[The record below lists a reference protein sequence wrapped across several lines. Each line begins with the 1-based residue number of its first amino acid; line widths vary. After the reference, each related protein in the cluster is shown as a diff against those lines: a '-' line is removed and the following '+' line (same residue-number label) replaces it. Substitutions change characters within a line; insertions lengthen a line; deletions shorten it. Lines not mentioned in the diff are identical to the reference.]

1 MKTSQ
6 QFVEELESNNEAM
19 FRASE
24 LQVKSYFDS
33 NPSKSELIDH
43 FKGRMVNERMNMI
56 EISAQIASSAADA
69 DVTELNLLTKQA
81 QDEAK
86 HFRMVKNVIEH
97 ISGEPCD
104 VEAAVKEH
112 STKLDTK
119 GAALIKKYG
128 ADKDPLMLAVYQL
141 VAEGRAARN
150 WKMMSECI
158 QDQFVAKTYA
168 KIAKD
173 EKFHASIGRR
183 QLMKL
188 CEDPVNQQRVMD
200 VINSMRKDLFLI
212 TCAKSGM
219 NTESKKIME
228 DAYGSLQ

>member
-1 MKTSQ
+1 MSAA
-6 QFVEELESNNEAM
+6 QFIENLELRNEAM

-33 NPSKSELIDH
+33 KPSKEELIEH

-56 EISAQIASSAADA
+56 EISAQIASASADA
-69 DVTELNLLTKQA
+69 DTTELNLLAKQA

-97 ISGEPCD
+97 ISGEKLD
-104 VEAAVKEH
+104 VADAVKEH
-112 STKLDTK
+112 STQLNTK

-141 VAEGRAARN
+141 IAEGRAARN

-158 QDQFVAKTYA
+158 EDQFIARTYA

-173 EKFHASIGRR
+173 EKFHSSIGRR
-183 QLMKL
+183 QLMAL
-188 CEDPVNQQRVMD
+188 CEDPVNQQRVLEVVD
-200 VINSMRKDLFLI
+200 AMRKDLFLI

-219 NTESKKIME
+219 NPESKKMME
-228 DAYGSLQ
+228 DAYGPL

>member
-1 MKTSQ
+1 MQ
-6 QFVEELESNNEAM
+6 AAQFIEKLEFDNEAM

-33 NPSKSELIDH
+33 KPSKAELIDH
-43 FKGRMVNERMNMI
+43 FKGRMVNERMNMV
-56 EISAQIASSAADA
+56 EISAQIAAAPADA
-69 DVTELNLLTKQA
+69 DVQELNLLTKQA

-104 VEAAVKEH
+104 VQAAVEEH
-112 STKLDTK
+112 ASKLDTK

-141 VAEGRAARN
+141 IAEGRAARN

-158 QDQFVAKTYA
+158 EDQFVAKTYA

-183 QLMKL
+183 QLMKM
-188 CEDPVNQQRVMD
+188 CEDPVNQQKVLAIVD
-200 VINSMRKDLFLI
+200 QMRKDLFLI

-219 NTESKKIME
+219 NAESKKIME
-228 DAYGSLQ
+228 DAYGSL

>member
-1 MKTSQ
+1 MQ
-6 QFVEELESNNEAM
+6 AAQFVEKLEFENEAL

-33 NPSKSELIDH
+33 KPSKAELIDH
-43 FKGRMVNERMNMI
+43 FKGRMVNERMNMV
-56 EISAQIASSAADA
+56 EISAQIAAAPADA
-69 DVTELNLLTKQA
+69 DTTELNLLAKQA

-97 ISGEPCD
+97 ISGEKCD
-104 VEAAVKEH
+104 VAAAVEEH
-112 STKLDTK
+112 ASKLDTK

-128 ADKDPLMLAVYQL
+128 ADKNPVMLALYQL
-141 VAEGRAARN
+141 MAEGRAARN
-150 WKMMSECI
+150 WAMMSECI
-158 QDQFVAKTYA
+158 EDTFVANTYA

-183 QLMKL
+183 QLLQL
-188 CEDPVNQQRVMD
+188 CEDPIAQQQIMEVA
-200 VINSMRKDLFLI
+200 NAMRKDLFMI

-219 NTESKKIME
+219 NAESKKIME
-228 DAYGSLQ
+228 DAYGSL

>member
-1 MKTSQ
+1 MQSA
-6 QFVEELESNNEAM
+6 QFVEQLELGNEAM

-24 LQVKSYFDS
+24 LQVKAYFDS
-33 NPSKSELIDH
+33 KPSKAELIDH
-43 FKGRMVNERMNMI
+43 FKGRMVNERMNLI
-56 EISAQIASSAADA
+56 EISAQIAAAPADA
-69 DVTELNLLTKQA
+69 DTTELNLLAKQA

-86 HFRMVKNVIEH
+86 HFRMVRNVIEH
-97 ISGEPCD
+97 LSGEELD
-104 VEAAVKEH
+104 VESAVKEH
-112 STKLDTK
+112 SAKLDTK

-141 VAEGRAARN
+141 IAEGRAARN

-158 QDQFVAKTYA
+158 EDQFIARTYA

-188 CEDPVNQQRVMD
+188 CEDPLAQARVLAIVD
-200 VINSMRKDLFLI
+200 QMRKDLFLI

-219 NTESKKIME
+219 NPESKKIME
-228 DAYGSLQ
+228 DAYGSL

>member
-1 MKTSQ
+1 MQAT
-6 QFVEELESNNEAM
+6 QFVEQLELNNEAL

-33 NPSKSELIDH
+33 KPSKEELIEH
-43 FKGRMVNERMNMI
+43 FKGRMVNERMNMV
-56 EISAQIASSAADA
+56 EISAQIAAAPADA
-69 DVTELNLLTKQA
+69 DTTELNLLAKQA

-97 ISGEPCD
+97 ISGKKCD
-104 VEAAVKEH
+104 VSAAVKEH
-112 STKLDTK
+112 ASKLDSK
-119 GAALIKKYG
+119 GAALIRKYG
-128 ADKDPLMLAVYQL
+128 GDKSPVMLALYQL
-141 VAEGRAARN
+141 IAEGRAARN

-158 QDQFVAKTYA
+158 DDSFVANTYA

-183 QLMKL
+183 QLIKL
-188 CEDPVNQQRVMD
+188 CEDPVAQQQVLQVAD
-200 VINSMRKDLFLI
+200 SMRKDLFLI

-219 NTESKKIME
+219 NAESKQIME
-228 DAYGSLQ
+228 KAYGSLN

>member
-1 MKTSQ
+1 M
-6 QFVEELESNNEAM
+6 L
-19 FRASE
+19 FRS
-24 LQVKSYFDS
+24 
-33 NPSKSELIDH
+33 
-43 FKGRMVNERMNMI
+43 
-56 EISAQIASSAADA
+56 A
-69 DVTELNLLTKQA
+69 DVSELNLLSKQA

-104 VEAAVKEH
+104 VAAAVEEH
-112 STKLDTK
+112 STQLSTK

-128 ADKDPLMLAVYQL
+128 ADKNPVMLALYQL

-158 QDQFVAKTYA
+158 DDQFIARTYA

-183 QLMKL
+183 QLLKL
-188 CEDPVNQQRVMD
+188 CEDPVAQQEILAVA
-200 VINSMRKDLFLI
+200 NEMRKDLFLI

-219 NTESKKIME
+219 NPESKKIME
-228 DAYGSLQ
+228 DAYGPL

>member
-1 MKTSQ
+1 MQ
-6 QFVEELESNNEAM
+6 AAQFVEQLELNNEAM

-33 NPSKSELIDH
+33 KPSKAELIDH
-43 FKGRMVNERMNMI
+43 FKGRMVNERMNMV
-56 EISAQIASSAADA
+56 EISAQIAAAPADA
-69 DVTELNLLTKQA
+69 DTTELNLLAKQA

-97 ISGEPCD
+97 LSGEPCD
-104 VEAAVKEH
+104 VGAAVEEH
-112 STKLDTK
+112 ADQLNTK

-128 ADKDPLMLAVYQL
+128 GDKNPVMLALYQL
-141 VAEGRAARN
+141 MAEGRAARN
-150 WKMMSECI
+150 WAMMSNCI
-158 QDQFVAKTYA
+158 DDQFIASTYA

-183 QLMKL
+183 QLLQL
-188 CEDPVNQQRVMD
+188 CEDPVAQQQIMEVAD
-200 VINSMRKDLFLI
+200 AMRKDLFMI

-219 NTESKKIME
+219 SAESKAIME
-228 DAYGSLQ
+228 NAYGSL

>member
-1 MKTSQ
+1 MQSAL
-6 QFVEELESNNEAM
+6 FIENLEQGNEAM

-24 LQVKSYFDS
+24 LQVKAYFDS
-33 NPSKSELIDH
+33 KPSKEELIEH
-43 FKGRMVNERMNMI
+43 FKGRMVNERMNMV
-56 EISAQIASSAADA
+56 EIAAQVAAAPADA
-69 DVTELNLLTKQA
+69 DVNELNLLSKQA

-97 ISGEPCD
+97 LSGEPCD
-104 VEAAVKEH
+104 VEAAVTEH
-112 STKLDTK
+112 SAKLDTK

-141 VAEGRAARN
+141 IAEGRAARN

-158 QDQFVAKTYA
+158 EDPFIARTYA

-188 CEDPVNQQRVMD
+188 CEDVVNQQRIMQIVD
-200 VINSMRKDLFLI
+200 SMRKDLFLI

-219 NTESKKIME
+219 NPESKKIME
-228 DAYGSLQ
+228 EAYGEL

>member
-1 MKTSQ
+1 MQASL
-6 QFVEELESNNEAM
+6 FVEKLGQENEAM

-24 LQVKSYFDS
+24 LQVKAYFDS
-33 NPSKSELIDH
+33 KPSKEELIEH

-56 EISAQIASSAADA
+56 EIAAQVAAAPADA
-69 DVTELNLLTKQA
+69 DVSELNLLTKQA

-97 ISGEPCD
+97 LSGEKLD
-104 VEAAVKEH
+104 VSEAVNQHA
-112 STKLDTK
+112 SKLDTK

-128 ADKDPLMLAVYQL
+128 ADKDPLMLAIYQFI
-141 VAEGRAARN
+141 AEGRAARN

-158 QDQFVAKTYA
+158 EDQFIARTYA

-173 EKFHASIGRR
+173 EKFHASIGRN
-183 QLMKL
+183 QLLKL
-188 CEDPVNQQRVMD
+188 CEDPINQERILKIVD
-200 VINSMRKDLFLI
+200 AMRKDLFLI

-219 NTESKKIME
+219 NPESKKIME
-228 DAYGSLQ
+228 DAYGPL

>member
-1 MKTSQ
+1 
-6 QFVEELESNNEAM
+6 
-19 FRASE
+19 
-24 LQVKSYFDS
+24 
-33 NPSKSELIDH
+33 
-43 FKGRMVNERMNMI
+43 MNLI
-56 EISAQIASSAADA
+56 EISAQIAKAPDDA
-69 DVTELNLLTKQA
+69 DVNELNLLSKQA

-97 ISGEPCD
+97 LMGKKLD
-104 VEAAVKEH
+104 VEGAVKEH
-112 STKLDTK
+112 SKQLDTK

-141 VAEGRAARN
+141 IAEGRAARN

-158 QDQFVAKTYA
+158 EDQFIAKTYA

-183 QLMKL
+183 QLIKL
-188 CEDPVNQQRVMD
+188 CEDKSNQDRINAV
-200 VINSMRKDLFLI
+200 VNSMRKELFMI

-219 NTESKKIME
+219 NAESKGIME
-228 DAYGSLQ
+228 QAYGSLALA

>member
-1 MKTSQ
+1 MQ
-6 QFVEELESNNEAM
+6 AALFVEKLSQENEAM

-33 NPSKSELIDH
+33 KPSKEELIDH
-43 FKGRMVNERMNMI
+43 FTGRMVNERMNMV
-56 EISAQIASSAADA
+56 EIAAQVAAAPADA
-69 DVTELNLLTKQA
+69 DVSELNLLTKQA

-97 ISGEPCD
+97 LSG
-104 VEAAVKEH
+104 
-112 STKLDTK
+112 TKLDVQAAVEEHSSKLETK

-128 ADKDPLMLAVYQL
+128 ADKDPLMLAVYQFI
-141 VAEGRAARN
+141 AEGRAARN

-158 QDQFVAKTYA
+158 EDQFIARTYA

-173 EKFHASIGRR
+173 EKFHSKIGRN
-183 QLMKL
+183 QLLKL
-188 CEDPVNQQRVMD
+188 CEDPINQERILKIVDQ
-200 VINSMRKDLFLI
+200 MRKDLFLI

-219 NTESKKIME
+219 NPESKKIME
-228 DAYGSLQ
+228 DAYGPL

>member
-1 MKTSQ
+1 MQ
-6 QFVEELESNNEAM
+6 AAQFVEQLEQGNEAM

-33 NPSKSELIDH
+33 KPSKEELIDH

-56 EISAQIASSAADA
+56 EISAQIAAAPADA
-69 DVTELNLLTKQA
+69 DVQELNLLTKQA

-97 ISGEPCD
+97 LSGEKLD
-104 VEAAVKEH
+104 VSAAVEEH
-112 STKLDTK
+112 ATKLDTK

-141 VAEGRAARN
+141 IAEGRAARN

-158 QDQFVAKTYA
+158 EDQFIAKTYA

-183 QLMKL
+183 QLMQM
-188 CEDPVNQQRVMD
+188 CEDPINQQRVLAVVD
-200 VINSMRKDLFLI
+200 QMRKDLFLI

-219 NTESKKIME
+219 NAESKKIME
-228 DAYGSLQ
+228 DAYGSL

>member
-1 MKTSQ
+1 MSAA
-6 QFVEELESNNEAM
+6 QFIENLELRNEAM

-33 NPSKSELIDH
+33 KPSKEELIEH

-56 EISAQIASSAADA
+56 EISAQIASASADA
-69 DVTELNLLTKQA
+69 DTTELNLLAKQA

-97 ISGEPCD
+97 ISGEKLD
-104 VEAAVKEH
+104 VAAAVKEH
-112 STKLDTK
+112 STQLNTK

-141 VAEGRAARN
+141 IAEGRAARN

-158 QDQFVAKTYA
+158 EDQFIARTYA

-173 EKFHASIGRR
+173 EKFHSSIGRR
-183 QLMKL
+183 QLMAL
-188 CEDPVNQQRVMD
+188 CEDPVNQQRVLEVVD
-200 VINSMRKDLFLI
+200 AMRKDLFLI

-219 NTESKKIME
+219 NPESKKMME
-228 DAYGSLQ
+228 DAYGPL

>member
-1 MKTSQ
+1 MQ
-6 QFVEELESNNEAM
+6 AAQFIEKLEMGNEAM

-33 NPSKSELIDH
+33 KPSKAELIDH
-43 FKGRMVNERMNMI
+43 FKGRMVNERMNMV
-56 EISAQIASSAADA
+56 EIAAQVAAAPANA
-69 DVTELNLLTKQA
+69 DVNELNLLSKQA

-97 ISGEPCD
+97 LSGEPCD
-104 VEAAVKEH
+104 VEAAVEEH
-112 STKLDTK
+112 SKKLDTK

-141 VAEGRAARN
+141 IAEGRAARN

-158 QDQFVAKTYA
+158 EDQFVARTYA

-183 QLMKL
+183 QLMKM
-188 CEDPVNQQRVMD
+188 CEDVVNQQRVMEIVD
-200 VINSMRKDLFLI
+200 QMRKDLFLI

-219 NTESKKIME
+219 NAESKKIME
-228 DAYGSLQ
+228 EAYGAL

>member
-1 MKTSQ
+1 MQ
-6 QFVEELESNNEAM
+6 AAQFIERLEMGNEAM

-33 NPSKSELIDH
+33 KPSKAELIDH
-43 FKGRMVNERMNMI
+43 FKGRMVNERMNMV
-56 EISAQIASSAADA
+56 EIAAQVAAAPANA
-69 DVTELNLLTKQA
+69 DVNELNLLSKQA

-97 ISGEPCD
+97 LSGEPCD
-104 VEAAVKEH
+104 VEAAVEEH
-112 STKLDTK
+112 SKKLDTK

-141 VAEGRAARN
+141 IAEGRAARN

-158 QDQFVAKTYA
+158 EDQFVARTYA

-183 QLMKL
+183 QLMKM
-188 CEDPVNQQRVMD
+188 CEDVVNQQRVMEIVD
-200 VINSMRKDLFLI
+200 QMRKDLFLI

-219 NTESKKIME
+219 NAESKKIME
-228 DAYGSLQ
+228 EAYGTL

>member
-1 MKTSQ
+1 MQ
-6 QFVEELESNNEAM
+6 AAQFVEQLEKNNEAL

-33 NPSKSELIDH
+33 KPSKAELIEH
-43 FKGRMVNERMNMI
+43 FKGRMVNERMNMV
-56 EISAQIASSAADA
+56 EISAQIAAAPADA
-69 DVTELNLLTKQA
+69 DTTELNLLAKQA

-97 ISGEPCD
+97 LSGEPCD
-104 VEAAVKEH
+104 VGAAVEAH
-112 STKLDTK
+112 ADQLATK

-128 ADKDPLMLAVYQL
+128 GDKSPVMLALYQL

-150 WKMMSECI
+150 WAMMSECI
-158 QDQFVAKTYA
+158 EDQFIASTYA

-183 QLMKL
+183 QLMQL
-188 CEDPVNQQRVMD
+188 CEDPVAQQQIMEVAD
-200 VINSMRKDLFLI
+200 AMRKDLFLI

-219 NTESKKIME
+219 NAESKKIME
-228 DAYGSLQ
+228 DAYGSL

>member
-1 MKTSQ
+1 MQ
-6 QFVEELESNNEAM
+6 AAQFIEKLEMGNEAM

-33 NPSKSELIDH
+33 KPSKAELIDH
-43 FKGRMVNERMNMI
+43 FKGRMVNERMNMV
-56 EISAQIASSAADA
+56 EIAAQVAAAPANA
-69 DVTELNLLTKQA
+69 DVNELNLLSKQA

-97 ISGEPCD
+97 LSGEPCD
-104 VEAAVKEH
+104 VEAAVEEH
-112 STKLDTK
+112 SKKLDTK

-128 ADKDPLMLAVYQL
+128 ADKDPLMLAIYQL
-141 VAEGRAARN
+141 IAEGRAARN

-158 QDQFVAKTYA
+158 EDQFVARTYA

-183 QLMKL
+183 QLMKM
-188 CEDPVNQQRVMD
+188 CEDVVNQQRVMEIVD
-200 VINSMRKDLFLI
+200 QMRKDLFLI

-219 NTESKKIME
+219 NAESKKIME
-228 DAYGSLQ
+228 EAYGAL

>member
-1 MKTSQ
+1 MQ
-6 QFVEELESNNEAM
+6 AAQFVEQLELGNEAM

-24 LQVKSYFDS
+24 LQVKAYFDS
-33 NPSKSELIDH
+33 KPSKAELIDH
-43 FKGRMVNERMNMI
+43 FKGRMVNERMNLI
-56 EISAQIASSAADA
+56 EISAQIAAAPADA
-69 DVTELNLLTKQA
+69 DTTELNLLAKQA

-86 HFRMVKNVIEH
+86 HFRMVRNVIEH
-97 ISGEPCD
+97 LSGETLD
-104 VEAAVKEH
+104 VESAVQEH
-112 STKLDTK
+112 SAKLDTK

-141 VAEGRAARN
+141 IAEGRAARN

-158 QDQFVAKTYA
+158 EDQFIARTYA

-183 QLMKL
+183 QLLKL
-188 CEDPVNQQRVMD
+188 CEDTLAQARVLAIVD
-200 VINSMRKDLFLI
+200 QMRKDLFLI

-219 NTESKKIME
+219 NPESKAIME
-228 DAYGSLQ
+228 KAYGAL

>member
-1 MKTSQ
+1 MKAE
-6 QFVEELESNNEAM
+6 QFVKELELENEAL

-33 NPSKSELIDH
+33 KPSKEELIEH
-43 FKGRMVNERMNMI
+43 FKGRMVNERMNLI
-56 EISAQIASSAADA
+56 EISAQIASAPADA
-69 DVTELNLLTKQA
+69 DTTELNLLAKQA

-97 ISGEPCD
+97 LSGEKCD
-104 VEAAVKEH
+104 VAAAVNEH
-112 STKLDTK
+112 ASKLNTK

-128 ADKDPLMLAVYQL
+128 ADKNPVMLALYQL

-158 QDQFVAKTYA
+158 DDEFIATTYA

-173 EKFHASIGRR
+173 EKFHSSIGRH
-183 QLMKL
+183 QLLKL
-188 CEDPVNQQRVMD
+188 CEDPIAQGQITQVVD
-200 VINSMRKDLFLI
+200 AMRKDLFII

-219 NTESKKIME
+219 NPESKKIIE
-228 DAYGSLQ
+228 DAYGTL

>member
-1 MKTSQ
+1 MQATK
-6 QFVEELESNNEAM
+6 FVEQLELNNEAL

-33 NPSKSELIDH
+33 KPSKAELIEH
-43 FKGRMVNERMNMI
+43 FKGRMVNERMNMV
-56 EISAQIASSAADA
+56 EISAQIAAAPADA
-69 DVTELNLLTKQA
+69 DTTELNLLAKQA

-97 ISGEPCD
+97 LSGEPCD
-104 VEAAVKEH
+104 VGAAVREH
-112 STKLDTK
+112 ADQLATK

-128 ADKDPLMLAVYQL
+128 GDKNPVMLALYQL

-150 WKMMSECI
+150 WAMMSECI
-158 QDQFVAKTYA
+158 DDQFIASTYA

-183 QLMKL
+183 QLMQL
-188 CEDPVNQQRVMD
+188 CEDPVAQQQIMEVAD
-200 VINSMRKDLFLI
+200 AMRKDLFLI

-219 NTESKKIME
+219 SPESKAIMKN
-228 DAYGSLQ
+228 AYGSI